1 MTKFHLVIAEHL
13 EFGGNGIIIKNQSR
27 QYFDPAMAGFTLA
40 HDLLEHPFNPHH
52 NGYVDELMALGG
64 LIAGRIWYGWRLPNG
79 RYLNLEDIT
88 SDICS
93 LATASLGETFSFS
106 TNTGTFKVP
115 KCKSY
120 LQDKDLMAEIKIAI
134 RKGLLEAINEH
145 EDESYN
151 TIPKEYN
158 FDIDSM
164 ASHIAK
170 GYQLFR
176 KRFGHLEYKIISL
189 FDEIAKQADRFIK
202 GAELA
207 DEAILTVDFKNG
219 RVYLDEYYGGYD
231 RIMSVY

>member
-13 EFGGNGIIIKNQSR
+13 EFGGNGIIIKSQTR
-27 QYFDPAMAGFTLA
+27 DYFEPAMAGFTLA
-40 HDLLEHPFNPHH
+40 HDLLEHPVIPHH

-64 LIAGRIWYGWRLPNG
+64 LIAGKIEYGWRSPYDRRITLK
-79 RYLNLEDIT
+79 DIS

-93 LATASLGETFSFS
+93 LAAASLMEYNSF
-106 TNTGTFKVP
+106 NVE

-134 RKGLLEAINEH
+134 RKGLLEAINEL
-145 EDESYN
+145 EDDSYN
-151 TIPKEYN
+151 TIPKGYN

-164 ASHIAK
+164 AGHIAK
-170 GYQLFR
+170 GHQLFR
-176 KRFGHLEYKIISL
+176 KRFGHLGYNYIYL
-189 FDEIAKQADRFIK
+189 FNEITKQADRFIK

-207 DEAILTVDFKNG
+207 DEAILTVDFKNCI
-219 RVYLDEYYGGYD
+219 VNLEEFYGGYD

>member
-13 EFGGNGIIIKNQSR
+13 EFGGNGIIIKSQTR
-27 QYFDPAMAGFTLA
+27 DYFEPAMAGFTLA
-40 HDLLEHPFNPHH
+40 HDLLEHPVIPHH

-64 LIAGRIWYGWRLPNG
+64 VIAGRIEYGWHNSYG
-79 RYLNLEDIT
+79 RRFKFEDIT
-88 SDICS
+88 YDICS

-106 TNTGTFKVP
+106 TNTGTFNVP

-134 RKGLLEAINEH
+134 RKGLLEAINEL
-145 EDESYN
+145 EDDSYN
-151 TIPKEYN
+151 TIPKGYN

-164 ASHIAK
+164 AGHIAK
-170 GYQLFR
+170 GHQLFR
-176 KRFGHLEYKIISL
+176 KRFGHLGYNYIYL
-189 FDEIAKQADRFIK
+189 FNEITKQADRFIK

-207 DEAILTVDFKNG
+207 DEAILTVDFKNCI
-219 RVYLDEYYGGYD
+219 VNLEEFYGGYD